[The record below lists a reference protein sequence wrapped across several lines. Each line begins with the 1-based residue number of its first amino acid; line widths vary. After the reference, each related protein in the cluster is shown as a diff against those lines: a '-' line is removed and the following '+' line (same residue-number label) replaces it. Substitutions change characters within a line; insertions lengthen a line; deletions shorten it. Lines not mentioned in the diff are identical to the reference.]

1 MSCQY
6 NCGAFTPTHEAA
18 IPEAG
23 RWSLGVTHAVIEAS
37 GSLPNANFGCLW
49 CRCEARRQIISSPA
63 PRVARPPADGAAGFA
78 CGQSAREIQHFRVT
92 RQSNDAD

>member
-1 MSCQY
+1 M
-6 NCGAFTPTHEAA
+6 HEAA

-49 CRCEARRQIISSPA
+49 SGAKRVANHFVNCAARREA
-63 PRVARPPADGAAGFA
+63 FGRWRGWFA